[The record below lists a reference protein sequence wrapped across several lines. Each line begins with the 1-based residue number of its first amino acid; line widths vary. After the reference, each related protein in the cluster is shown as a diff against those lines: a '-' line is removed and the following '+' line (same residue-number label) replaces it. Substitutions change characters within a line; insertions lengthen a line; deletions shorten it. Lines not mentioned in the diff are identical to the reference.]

1 MPSTVSDVVFSE
13 PSGRTIATVQLAGSL
28 VFAGIY
34 LYSWVRTGART
45 SSWPLIMTTGFA
57 LSGIAESLP
66 KGRGRT
72 AGLLRIT
79 SVLAF
84 LCALAALQAPEL
96 VLGR

>member
-28 VFAGIY
+28 AFAGIY

-45 SSWPLIMTTGFA
+45 SGWPLIMMIGFA
-57 LSGIAESLP
+57 LSGIAEALP
-66 KGRGRT
+66 KERVRMAGVFRT
-72 AGLLRIT
+72 V

-84 LCALAALQAPEL
+84 VCALAVLQVPGP
-96 VLGR
+96 VIGG